1 MRKVSYYSL
10 IEVLAV
16 IALIMLMGGTLYTAF
31 HRYNRDFI
39 MKSTRDLSSKEIFQ
53 IREQFCRAVNNCT
66 APLKISEQKIT
77 GGENTIAAAAP
88 GHVTLWIDNQQ
99 RRVAVPETF
108 TAELTLEENNRLAVL
123 TLSEKVKANRTPQQ
137 YRIAAA
143 AGVK

>member
-1 MRKVSYYSL
+1 MRKISYYSL

-16 IALIMLMGGTLYTAF
+16 IALIMLMGGTLYTTF

-39 MKSTRDLSSKEIFQ
+39 MRSTRDLSSKEIFQ

-77 GGENTIAAAAP
+77 GGEATIAAVVP
-88 GHVTLWIDNQQ
+88 GHVTLLIDGRQ
-99 RRVAVPETF
+99 RQLAIPDSF
-108 TAELTLEENNRLAVL
+108 SAELTLEENNRLAVL
-123 TLSEKVKANRTPQQ
+123 TLNENVKANRKPQQ